1 MADCGLIDVGCQ
13 VGNAI
18 NDALINLTKSV
29 AASAANLAKEMATFW
44 LAVPSPSLAPGD
56 PTVSFI
62 QGSLYWYTSALALL
76 SVIVAGMRMMW
87 ERRSEPGM
95 DLVKS
100 LAMLVLIDGA
110 GLAGLSAAMYA
121 GDAFSKWILERS
133 GRNFGDELVHGLGIN
148 DPDINLATAFALLI
162 IAALAC
168 VTSLVQI
175 VLLIIRNGFLVLLA
189 GVWPTTAAMTNT
201 EMGLAWFKRATG
213 WLIAYLLY
221 KPVAAVI
228 YATAV
233 QAGTNSGATGGNTT
247 INALSA
253 LTLMVMAV
261 LALPALLRFTA
272 PVLSAVA
279 SGQGGGAGSAAVAA
293 VATGAMAVSGV
304 GAVGA
309 ATTAGASGLAGA
321 TGATGAAG
329 AGSAAGAAGAA
340 STGMGLVNA
349 GMSAVQATGASQS
362 GGAAPPPPPSMN
374 GSSPGGQ
381 SPTHPT
387 RDPN

>member
-1 MADCGLIDVGCQ
+1 MADCGLVDVGCQ
-13 VGNAI
+13 VGNAL

-29 AASAANLAKEMATFW
+29 AASAANTAKDMATFW

-76 SVIVAGMRMMW
+76 SVIVAGTRMMW

-100 LAMLVLIDGA
+100 LATLVLVNGA

-133 GRNFGDELVHGLGIN
+133 GRNFGDELVRGLGIN
-148 DPDINLATAFALLI
+148 DADINLATAFALLV
-162 IAALAC
+162 IAGLAC
-168 VTSLVQI
+168 LVSLVQI
-175 VLLIIRNGFLVLLA
+175 VLLIVRNGFLVLLA

-201 EMGLAWFKRATG
+201 EMGIAWFKRATA

-228 YATAV
+228 YATAI
-233 QAGTNSGATGGNTT
+233 QAGTNSTATGGNTM
-247 INALSA
+247 INALTA

-261 LALPALLRFTA
+261 LVLPALLRFTA
-272 PVLSAVA
+272 PVLSAVT
-279 SGQGGGAGSAAVAA
+279 SGQGGGVGSAALASLP
-293 VATGAMAVSGV
+293 TGAMALSGV
-304 GAVGA
+304 GAAGA
-309 ATTAGASGLAGA
+309 ATAAGASALAGA
-321 TGATGAAG
+321 TGATGV
-329 AGSAAGAAGAA
+329 GSAAGATGAA
-340 STGMGLVNA
+340 SNGMGLVTA
-349 GMSAVQATGASQS
+349 GMSAAQASGASQS
-362 GGAAPPPPPSMN
+362 GGADPHPPPSMN

-387 RDPN
+387 P